1 MSSMGPEFL
10 CERKDRHTGHPA
22 QAMGWA
28 WHDLGSLGCNSS
40 EGTHSAFC
48 ALQNQGH
55 MDRDLRQM
63 EGMVEDMRRRND
75 PLTAHYERQ
84 TLIVKTRK
92 EQLGDM
98 YCGYAASVSV
108 CGISLRDI
116 MCM

>member
-1 MSSMGPEFL
+1 
-10 CERKDRHTGHPA
+10 
-22 QAMGWA
+22 
-28 WHDLGSLGCNSS
+28 
-40 EGTHSAFC
+40 
-48 ALQNQGH
+48 

-98 YCGYAASVSV
+98 YCGYAAAVSVST
-108 CGISLRDI
+108 GIAGFMLSPGLPATASDQHVMPFPRI
-116 MCM
+116 MLA

>member
-1 MSSMGPEFL
+1 
-10 CERKDRHTGHPA
+10 
-22 QAMGWA
+22 
-28 WHDLGSLGCNSS
+28 
-40 EGTHSAFC
+40 
-48 ALQNQGH
+48 

-98 YCGYAASVSV
+98 YCGYAAAVSV
-108 CGISLRDI
+108 WSNCLRDI
-116 MCM
+116 MCSLLHVCCLAPSGHLPSSTICCVAGTAWLLHVSSELLLRE

>member
-1 MSSMGPEFL
+1 MLSVY
-10 CERKDRHTGHPA
+10 
-22 QAMGWA
+22 
-28 WHDLGSLGCNSS
+28 
-40 EGTHSAFC
+40 
-48 ALQNQGH
+48 LQNQGH

-98 YCGYAASVSV
+98 YCGYAAAVSV
-108 CGISLRDI
+108 RSFHLQPWIHACTRLP
-116 MCM
+116 